1 MLLMSDDLQK
11 RKKKSTLLCEAVPD
25 LQMALDLVVGE
36 AVDLHELPDL
46 LRRRHYMNVCA

>member
-1 MLLMSDDLQK
+1 MMIIRDDK
-11 RKKKSTLLCEAVPD
+11 TAD

-46 LRRRHYMNVCA
+46 LRRRHCTH